1 MYQYIKGVITEVKP
15 TFVTLENN
23 NIGFLIVVPNPFRFE
38 SALNTEVQIFI
49 EQIVREDSLTLYGFK
64 TEKEK
69 AMFNSLLKVT
79 GIGPKSALAILA
91 ASTPNEIIHA
101 IENEDQAYLQKFPGI
116 GKKSSMQII
125 LDLKGKL
132 SYDEELVETVQVTTK
147 SNDVI
152 IDEALM
158 TLEALGYS
166 KRELTKLDKHLKQ
179 LDIGSVEEAVKQGL
193 KFIVE

>member
-1 MYQYIKGVITEVKP
+1 MYQYIKGTITEVKP
-15 TFVTLENN
+15 TFVTLLNN
-23 NIGFLIVVPNPFRFE
+23 NIGYLIIVPNPFRFE
-38 SALNTEVQIFI
+38 SSLNEETTIFI

-64 TEKEK
+64 SEKEK
-69 AMFNSLLKVT
+69 DMFKSLLKVT

-91 ASTPNEIIHA
+91 ASTPNEIINA
-101 IENEDQAYLQKFPGI
+101 IENDDQGYLQKFPGI

-132 SYDEELVETVQVTTK
+132 SYDEVFDVAVEKKNKT
-147 SNDVI
+147 SDMI
-152 IDEALM
+152 IEEALM

-166 KRELTKLDKHLKQ
+166 KRELTKLNKHLKQ
-179 LDIGSVEEAVKQGL
+179 MNIESVEDAVKQGL